1 MVRLKRQAKLSQLLI
16 VVQAGGMPMRVRC
29 GLCCVTFLIAVV
41 FQSNNTLVQ
50 DVTAAARANR
60 ASHNNAAST
69 KADSEWYSPTR
80 ASIRAQDQGAAATIL
95 YEISGNQDLKITMET
110 VEKGKKQIAEM
121 MVINGQSQ
129 WMLAKNVPFEKG
141 YEIDSLDGVVL
152 NLKLALELL
161 RAAAPGGPKGIK
173 QKTTFDIKEDSRSI
187 AVNTASASG
196 GLGAP
201 WTLHAIIEPASA
213 DEWSFELLA
222 KHGETHIN
230 GTWQKEATPL
240 TFGDDLSLEGWQILS
255 IRPIKT
261 TDGNSTI
268 LDYGAQTSQKHPKTL
283 GELRK
288 MSAR

>member
-1 MVRLKRQAKLSQLLI
+1 MKVRY
-16 VVQAGGMPMRVRC
+16 
-29 GLCCVTFLIAVV
+29 GLCCVTLLIGVV
-41 FQSNNTLVQ
+41 FQVNKTVAQ
-50 DVTAAARANR
+50 DVAAAARANR
-60 ASHNNAAST
+60 ARHNNAASV

-80 ASIRAQDQGAAATIL
+80 ASIRAQNQGAAGTIL
-95 YEISGNQDLKITMET
+95 YEISGNQDLKITMDT

-129 WMLAKNVPFEKG
+129 WMLAKNVPLEKG
-141 YEIDSLDGVVL
+141 YEIDALDGVVL

-161 RAAAPGGPKGIK
+161 RAAAPGGPTGIK
-173 QKTTFDIKEDSRSI
+173 QKATFDVKEDSRSI
-187 AVNTASASG
+187 AVNTASANG
-196 GLGAP
+196 GLEAP

-213 DEWSFELLA
+213 DQWSFELLA
-222 KHGETHIN
+222 KHEETIHIS
-230 GTWQKEATPL
+230 GTWQKGATPP

-255 IRPIKT
+255 IGPIKT

-268 LDYGAQTSQKHPKTL
+268 LDYGAQISQKHPKTL